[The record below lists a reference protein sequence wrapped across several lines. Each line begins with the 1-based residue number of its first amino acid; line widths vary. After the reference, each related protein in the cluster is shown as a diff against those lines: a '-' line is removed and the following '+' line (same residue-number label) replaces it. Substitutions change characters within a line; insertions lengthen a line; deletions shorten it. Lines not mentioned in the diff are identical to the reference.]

1 MEEKRKVIAVNGSPH
16 EGVSNVSQMI
26 GMLGKTF
33 AEEGFEMEEIFLN
46 RHRIE
51 YCTGCAVCLEK
62 GSCWIKDDHKKVMQ
76 KILDADAVILG
87 SPVYFYHVTAQ
98 MKTFLDRSLAYGHR
112 PLRTWKPGLSV
123 SVAAAFGEVS
133 VAQYLGR
140 LLRVYG
146 AFEIGQLTALATG
159 PGQFVGKELVEA
171 RAADLA
177 HDVARAVREGR
188 RYPATEHDL
197 FYWNLMGGLIRENR
211 EFNRADHDYWQEH
224 GLYNSFEA
232 YIQQVRS
239 PAVTNAEMRE
249 AWIKQIMRGRRET
262 SEPSP
267 DGTPAA
273 GPQTARTVR
282 ELLEMMPLGLSPEAS
297 NGLDLTYQ
305 FEVTGSEDFTAHIR
319 IENSEATFHEGAAE
333 KPDVIVKTPADVW
346 LAIGRGE
353 QDGAQAFMAGKY
365 TVEGDLNLLM
375 KLNTLFPR

>member
-1 MEEKRKVIAVNGSPH
+1 MEEKRKVIAINGSPH

-33 AEEGFEMEEIFLN
+33 REEGFEIEEIFLN

-62 GSCWIKDDHKKVMQ
+62 GSCWIKDDYKKVMQ
-76 KILDADAVILG
+76 KVLDADAVILG

-140 LLRVYG
+140 LLPVYG
-146 AFEIGQLTALATG
+146 AFQIGQLTALAKG

-197 FYWNLMGGLIRENR
+197 FHWSLMGGLVRENR
-211 EFNRADHDYWQEH
+211 EFMKADHLYWQEQ
-224 GLYNSFEA
+224 GLYNSFED
-232 YIQQVRS
+232 YIQQTSS
-239 PAVTNAEMRE
+239 PATTTAETRK
-249 AWIKQIMRGRRET
+249 AWIKGLMRSRRAT
-262 SEPSP
+262 PEPSP
-267 DGTPAA
+267 A
-273 GPQTARTVR
+273 GPPSAGPHRARTVR
-282 ELLEMMPLGLSPEAS
+282 ELLEMMPSGLNPEAS
-297 NGLDLTYQ
+297 DGLEVTYQ
-305 FEVTGSEDFTAHIR
+305 FEVTGGENFTAHLR
-319 IENSEATFHEGAAE
+319 IEDREATFHEGSAE
-333 KPDVIVKTPADVW
+333 KPNVIVKTPADVW

-353 QDGAQAFMAGKY
+353 QDGAQAFMAGQY

-375 KLNTLFPR
+375 KLSSLFPG